1 LGARLSGGAFEDD
14 GVAEGFELADV
25 LAAKAVG
32 VDAPGVE
39 VRAEVGV
46 AGVGVGEQV
55 PDDDQDGAADGDVG
69 FPGAAA
75 AGDAP
80 VAGAEEAVGLGG
92 GRRPQA
98 LLSDGC
104 DERIRDAAAVLSR
117 RLVGLFRMCR

>member
-1 LGARLSGGAFEDD
+1 MGARLSGGAFEDD
-14 GVAEGFELADV
+14 RVAEGFELADV

-80 VAGAEEAVGLGG
+80 RAP
-92 GRRPQA
+92 RK
-98 LLSDGC
+98 LSVL
-104 DERIRDAAAVLSR
+104 AAAADLKPC
-117 RLVGLFRMCR
+117 LVTVATNGSVTLLPSFRGG